1 MSIVSLAHSGWQAT
15 IDTNGAWLET
25 LTYKEQPML
34 FPRQS
39 FTLPDGSTKVRGGC
53 HVCLPNFGP
62 GGASGLGQ
70 HGFGRDLAWQVV
82 DQSTDMVEITLTIS
96 TGAYSGLI
104 ARLQYVLS
112 VNGLQVILSVQ
123 NSSTEPLALSPG
135 LHPYFLH
142 AGSEIKINDNA
153 YFVNELHEAVFLDYM
168 PSIIATDTYNFA
180 VHADG
185 LPQWVLWTDG
195 LADYVCLEPSYAGFG
210 FEKGGE
216 AILPLQPNQTWRGS
230 LTIHATI

>member
-15 IDTNGAWLET
+15 INTDGAWLET
-25 LTYKEQPML
+25 LSYNDQPML
-34 FPRQS
+34 FPKQS
-39 FTLPDGSTKVRGGC
+39 FTLPDGSTKVRGSC

-62 GGASGLGQ
+62 GGASGLAQ
-70 HGFGRDLAWQVV
+70 HGFGRELAWYIV
-82 DQSTDMVEITLTIS
+82 DQSTEMVELTLAITS
-96 TGAYSGLI
+96 GAYSGLI

-123 NSSTEPLALSPG
+123 NSAPEPLALSPG

-142 AGSEIKINDNA
+142 AGSEIKIDDNI
-153 YFVNELHEAVFLDYM
+153 YPTNELHEAVFLDYE
-168 PSIIATDTYNFA
+168 PSTIATDTYKFT

-216 AILPLQPNQTWRGS
+216 AIMPLQPGQTWRGS